1 MRITLEHGF
10 EIDRLVFRFVTVAQ
24 SRFAFGMTSRILS
37 LAAVLVSLTA
47 GAAEVPE
54 PKFKDITLDD
64 QIQIGYGLAVADVDG
79 DKLPDVLLADKK
91 QFVWYRNPGPD
102 KAADPTAWTKHV
114 MAENLTEQDNVCLAA
129 EDIDGDGKCEVAV
142 GAEWNPGDT
151 VSSGAVFY
159 LIAPEDRT
167 QKWTPVKFP
176 AVEPTTHRMRW
187 VKLAE
192 GKWGLVVL
200 PLHGRGNKNGEGDP
214 VKVLLYHPPA
224 PLNDPKGEWKSEVID
239 ESMHMTHNFDRVDW
253 AKVESADDWRGFL
266 LAGKEGTAAVIS
278 PSGNWEP
285 RILAPHDSGDV
296 VYPAGEARGGK
307 LRNHRRMV
315 ATIEP
320 MHGNILARYR
330 EPGDGHGYWS
340 RIMLTDTLAEGHALA
355 CADLLGFGGDQI
367 VVGWRGRNAERKPGI
382 ALWAPLDESGEKW
395 RETSVDDGGMACEDL
410 KLADLNGDGKL
421 DIVASGRATKN
432 VKIYFNETP

>member
-1 MRITLEHGF
+1 
-10 EIDRLVFRFVTVAQ
+10 
-24 SRFAFGMTSRILS
+24 MTSRILS

-47 GAAEVPE
+47 RAAEVPE

-91 QFVWYRNPGPD
+91 QFVWYRNPGPE
-102 KAADPTAWTKHV
+102 KAGDPAAWKKFL
-114 MAENLTEQDNVCLAA
+114 MAENLTEHDNVCLAA

-151 VSSGAVFY
+151 VNSGAVFY

-200 PLHGRGNKNGEGDP
+200 PLHGRGNKNGEGAP
-214 VKVLLYHPPA
+214 VKVLLYHPPT
-224 PLNDPKGEWKSEVID
+224 PVNDPTGEWTSEVID
-239 ESMHMTHNFDRVDW
+239 ESMHATHNFETSHDATALW
-253 AKVESADDWRGFL
+253 IG
-266 LAGKEGTAAVIS
+266 GKEGVTLS
-278 PSGNWEP
+278 
-285 RILAPHDSGDV
+285 L
-296 VYPAGEARGGK
+296 YAGERWTSVSGHVASARGAGEVREGRISRK
-307 LRNHRRMV
+307 KSPFL
-315 ATIEP
+315 ATISP
-320 MHGNILARYR
+320 MHGNDLSVWMIPTKKLNGNQFGEKSIQSLLA
-330 EPGDGHGYWS
+330 ENL
-340 RIMLTDTLAEGHALA
+340 IEGHALA
-355 CADLLGFGGDQI
+355 TGDLLGTGGDQI
-367 VVGWRGRNAERKPGI
+367 VVGWRGSKPEKKAGI